1 MYLQEI
7 VSVPY
12 WGSNYL
18 MGVGKSTTIG
28 LIVSVP
34 YWGSNYLIV
43 LSIHRCMIGVSVPY
57 WGSNYL
63 ITPRGYRVCDTRF
76 PSPTG
81 VLII

>member
-34 YWGSNYLIV
+34 YWGSNYLMKMTAV
-43 LSIHRCMIGVSVPY
+43 GAQFRHSFRPLLG
-57 WGSNYL
+57 
-63 ITPRGYRVCDTRF
+63 F
-76 PSPTG
+76 
-81 VLII
+81 